1 MSKAILSISG
11 MSCSACSNSL
21 EKYLNK
27 QKGIINASVNL
38 VLAQALI
45 EYDNTLTINDL
56 NRFFSEVGFKSL
68 GIYDEKKENKA
79 VDIYNIL
86 SIESKLCL
94 GAHDIDKVDGNV
106 TLKITEDPK
115 NVLYLIIGN
124 KEITDEELEK
134 VTNNLIALTTKFASG
149 KATIVK

>member
-56 NRFFSEVGFKSL
+56 NSFFL
-68 GIYDEKKENKA
+68 
-79 VDIYNIL
+79 
-86 SIESKLCL
+86 KL
-94 GAHDIDKVDGNV
+94 D
-106 TLKITEDPK
+106 LK
-115 NVLYLIIGN
+115 
-124 KEITDEELEK
+124 
-134 VTNNLIALTTKFASG
+134 F
-149 KATIVK
+149 

>member
-1 MSKAILSISG
+1 MSKVILSISG

-56 NRFFSEVGFKSL
+56 NSFL
-68 GIYDEKKENKA
+68 KKK
-79 VDIYNIL
+79 VYFLYTIL
-86 SIESKLCL
+86 KLL
-94 GAHDIDKVDGNV
+94 LHHLV
-106 TLKITEDPK
+106 
-115 NVLYLIIGN
+115 VLEFY
-124 KEITDEELEK
+124 
-134 VTNNLIALTTKFASG
+134 
-149 KATIVK
+149 

>member
-1 MSKAILSISG
+1 MSKVILSISG